1 MTTPKRIRT
10 DKKIY
15 NGYVVTFDDY
25 HGEQFLIGDFSVEIL
40 WDNEEGKHLLSAKRV
55 QEQTTEIAAADN
67 EFYSPTEFY
76 ILEQGGVYQKPLPSE
91 YERKE
96 KLQFQMVEAMLDF
109 MQLRAPPKK
118 LKLRKIKK

>member
-10 DKKIY
+10 DKKV
-15 NGYVVTFDDY
+15 NSSRVVEFDDY
-25 HGEQFLIGDFSVEIL
+25 HGEQFLVGDFSVEIL
-40 WDNEEGKHLLSAKRV
+40 WDDEEGKHLLSAKRV
-55 QEQTTEIAAADN
+55 QEQSTEIASTDN
-67 EFYSPTEFY
+67 EFYSPTGFY
-76 ILEQGGVYQKPLPSE
+76 MLEQGGVYQKPLPSE

-109 MQLRAPPKK
+109 MQLRVPPKK